1 MAKTDIKSSDD
12 MIVTLNVGE
21 LKALVQEAVVSALHN
36 GNGGGEPEK
45 LLDAK
50 EAAAKLGHSKI
61 WLYRN
66 SKRLPF
72 SVRMGRSVRFSR
84 KGIEKWIEAQKRI

>member
-1 MAKTDIKSSDD
+1 MSKSDAKSPDD
-12 MIVTLNVGE
+12 MIVTLKVGE

-36 GNGGGEPEK
+36 GNAGAEPDK
-45 LLDAK
+45 LLDAEK
-50 EAAAKLGHSKI
+50 AAEMLGHSEI

-72 SVRMGRSVRFSR
+72 SVRMGRSIRFSR

>member
-1 MAKTDIKSSDD
+1 MAKTDTKSPDD
-12 MIVTLNVGE
+12 MIVTLNVSE
-21 LKALVQEAVVSALHN
+21 LRALIHEAIVSALLTKN
-36 GNGGGEPEK
+36 GSAEPER
-45 LLDAK
+45 LLSIG
-50 EAAAKLGHSKI
+50 EAAEMLGHSQI

-84 KGIEKWIEAQKRI
+84 KGIEKWIEAHKRA

>member
-1 MAKTDIKSSDD
+1 MAKPDVKSPDD
-12 MIVTLNVGE
+12 MAVTLTVGE
-21 LKALVQEAVVSALHN
+21 LKAIISDAVVSALHSSN
-36 GNGGGEPEK
+36 GRGEPEK

-50 EAAAKLGHSKI
+50 EAAAMLGYSEI

-72 SVRMGRSVRFSR
+72 SVRMGRSIRFSR
-84 KGIEKWIEAQKRI
+84 KGIEKWIETQKRA

>member
-1 MAKTDIKSSDD
+1 
-12 MIVTLNVGE
+12 MIVTLTVSE
-21 LKALVQEAVVSALHN
+21 LKMLVQEAVCSVLRSSN
-36 GNGGGEPEK
+36 GNAEPEK

-50 EAAAKLGHSKI
+50 AAAAMLGHSEI

-72 SVRMGRSVRFSR
+72 AVRMGRSVRFSR
-84 KGIEKWIEAQKRI
+84 KGIEKWIEAQKRG